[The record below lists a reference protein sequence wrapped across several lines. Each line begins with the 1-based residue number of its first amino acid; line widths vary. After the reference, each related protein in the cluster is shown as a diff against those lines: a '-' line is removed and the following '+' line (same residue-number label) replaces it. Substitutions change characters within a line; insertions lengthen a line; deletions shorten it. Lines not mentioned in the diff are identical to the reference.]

1 MVVVQFHITVHAAA
15 RFSFRAAARG
25 DSRKK
30 ITRPLN
36 SGHVPYLL
44 SGPNYFPTAHY
55 LVYRRATPSSS
66 AGRWADVE
74 ASAGP
79 PLKCRGGGA
88 SRSAAA
94 EAAEAPVAQQL
105 QGGRSGACVGKAAA
119 GEQASGE
126 AAAVEHASREP
137 ASGEQASGEAAAVEH
152 ASWEPA
158 SVEHASGEAVV
169 SPSTSRG
176 TLGEAT
182 AGEHASREGD
192 HRRRAHRDMRARLSP
207 TSADICVRGRGVH
220 CLSLS
225 GCTQL
230 RTRQLPALRSKDERA
245 IRLHVKF
252 KRIHPYFPMRVQD
265 TVQPMVIG

>member
-1 MVVVQFHITVHAAA
+1 
-15 RFSFRAAARG
+15 
-25 DSRKK
+25 
-30 ITRPLN
+30 
-36 SGHVPYLL
+36 
-44 SGPNYFPTAHY
+44 
-55 LVYRRATPSSS
+55 
-66 AGRWADVE
+66 VE

-182 AGEHASREGD
+182 AGEQASGEAAAEHASREGD
-192 HRRRAHRDMRARLSP
+192 HHRRAHREMRARLSP
-207 TSADICVRGRGVH
+207 TSADICVRGRCVH

-225 GCTQL
+225 GCTEL
-230 RTRQLPALRSKDERA
+230 RTRPALRSKDERA

-252 KRIHPYFPMRVQD
+252 KRIHPCKCFQSGSYCCDNLIAMAIILVAVWDNRGIVS
-265 TVQPMVIG
+265 V